1 MTTQTTQTKKTAT
14 QTTQKTANKAASKT
28 VNKAANKP
36 VVKTTAH
43 GLTITMIASLDA
55 YRARFVARAIEYH
68 SGKGNVQKKADAFT
82 LTPQGI
88 KAFSGRPEIAHAR
101 ECMTKGGK
109 SNQGIDYIKAPP
121 GFLSSYV
128 FPFGH
133 TQEEGRKDSQ
143 AAFGAMMLI
152 ASGK

>member
-1 MTTQTTQTKKTAT
+1 MTTITQTKKTAT
-14 QTTQKTANKAASKT
+14 KTAAQKATTKP
-28 VNKAANKP
+28 VNKP
-36 VVKTTAH
+36 VVKSTSH
-43 GLTITMIASLDA
+43 GLSIAMIAGLDA
-55 YRARFVARAIEYH
+55 FRARFVARAIEYH
-68 SGKGNVQKKADAFT
+68 SGKGNILKKNDAFS

-88 KAFSGRPEIAHAR
+88 KAFSGRPEVSHAR
-101 ECMTKGGK
+101 ECMAKGGK
-109 SNQGIDYIKAPP
+109 SNQGIDYIKAPS
-121 GFLSSYV
+121 GFLSAYV